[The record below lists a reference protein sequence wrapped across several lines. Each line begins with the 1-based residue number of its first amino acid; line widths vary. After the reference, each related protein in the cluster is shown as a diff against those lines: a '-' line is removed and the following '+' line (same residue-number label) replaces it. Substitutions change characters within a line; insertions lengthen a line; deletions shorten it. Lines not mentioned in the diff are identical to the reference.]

1 MRILLLGLML
11 VLAGVD
17 FANALE
23 VNEWSYGEVKDDLT
37 GEIRSRGVS
46 CIMPSSKNDRAFLSY
61 DCSDQSFSLV
71 PIDKPFDSDIECSEY
86 GSGCWQEIG
95 IRMIADGQKLQR
107 LKYNYQGKGLPRF
120 FILQGGS
127 SYKDYA
133 SPRKYILKAF
143 NLDKT
148 VKIEYKTYDGELHI
162 IKVLKTNFFEEVKKC
177 KKP

>member
-1 MRILLLGLML
+1 MRILSLSLVL
-11 VLAGVD
+11 VLAGVS

-23 VNEWSYGEVKDDLT
+23 YNEWSYREAKDDLT
-37 GEIRSRGVS
+37 GEITSTTVS
-46 CIMPSSKNDRAFLSY
+46 YPTQSSKNAGVRLSY
-61 DCSDQSFSLV
+61 DCSKQGFGLLSL
-71 PIDKPFDSDIECSEY
+71 KPFDSDIKCSEY

-107 LKYNYQGKGLPRF
+107 LKYNYWGKGLPKIL
-120 FILQGGS
+120 ILQGGQL
-127 SYKDYA
+127 KDYA

-148 VKIEYKTYDGELHI
+148 VKIEYKTYDGERHI